1 MNADRT
7 GLPPLVPFLYPRL
20 GPDGASVAI
29 NATQLPTLQLMSQ
42 HRRLT
47 GGGGVRVATTVS
59 YRAGSSGQ
67 AHAQQFTQSLVDG
80 ASWLANV
87 YPGASAKDVKAS
99 SMPPNPP
106 RPRSPPPSPR

>member
-1 MNADRT
+1 
-7 GLPPLVPFLYPRL
+7 
-20 GPDGASVAI
+20 
-29 NATQLPTLQLMSQ
+29 MSQQ
-42 HRRLT
+42 HRRLAST
-47 GGGGVRVATTVS
+47 GGVRVSTAVT

-67 AHAQQFTQSLVDG
+67 AKAQQFTQGLVDG

-106 RPRSPPPSPR
+106 RPRLPPTSPR